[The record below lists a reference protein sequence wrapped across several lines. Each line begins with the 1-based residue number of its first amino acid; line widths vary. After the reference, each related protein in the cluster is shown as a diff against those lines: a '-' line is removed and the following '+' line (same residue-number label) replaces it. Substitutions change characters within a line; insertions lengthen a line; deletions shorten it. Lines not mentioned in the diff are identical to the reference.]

1 MSINKVILLGRL
13 TKDVELRYTSN
24 SKPVANFTIAT
35 SDKYKDSQG
44 QWQEKPEF
52 TPVFV
57 WGKLGE
63 MCNKHLSKGKQ
74 VYVEGKLE
82 TRFWDAKDGT
92 KRYITEVRGYVV
104 EFVNGLEKAETQST
118 APTNQIESLI
128 DTAKEM
134 FSVDKTDNFT
144 TDEIPF

>member
-1 MSINKVILLGRL
+1 MSVNKVILLGRL
-13 TKDVELRYTSN
+13 TKDVELKYTAN

-52 TPVFV
+52 TPIVV

-63 MCNKHLSKGKQ
+63 MCNRHLSKGKQ
-74 VYVEGKLE
+74 VYAEGKLK
-82 TRFWDAKDGT
+82 TRSWDAKDGT
-92 KRYITEVRGYVV
+92 KRYITEVECNVV
-104 EFVNGLEKAETQST
+104 QFVDGLEKGATQST